1 MFDDDEDDDEDEY
14 DGLDNVLFLFSL
26 LLVGLSMVELVRY
39 LL

>member
-1 MFDDDEDDDEDEY
+1 MFDDDDEDDED

-26 LLVGLSMVELVRY
+26 LLVGLSMVELARY

>member
-1 MFDDDEDDDEDEY
+1 MFDDDDDED

-26 LLVGLSMVELVRY
+26 LLVGLSMVELARY